1 MNAPGAVPE
10 DHAARV
16 VPPLPPSTTVE
27 AGTPRFVGIGARA
40 PNAADG
46 KSTLMRIL
54 FFAQLRD
61 VTGKAEIELARD
73 ELTTNALWTE
83 LMTAYPGLAPF
94 RSVVR
99 LARNQEYV
107 GQDARFAETDE
118 VALIPPVSGG

>member
-10 DHAARV
+10 DHAALV
-16 VPPLPPSTTVE
+16 VPPLPRSTTVE
-27 AGTPRFVGIGARA
+27 AGAPRFVGIGARA
-40 PNAADG
+40 RNAAG
-46 KSTLMRIL
+46 CKFTLMRIL
-54 FFAQLRD
+54 FFAQLKD
-61 VTGKAEIELARD
+61 ITGKAEIELARD